1 LMHIKDMLQRF
12 PVPDDMNNPQ
22 AWMALFQHISDAGS
36 GVLDLAALVSDGS
49 RSGVQHFL
57 LERDLAPNPVETLRK
72 SYENLTGLQLR

>member
-1 LMHIKDMLQRF
+1 MLQRF

-36 GVLDLAALVSDGS
+36 GVLDLATLVSDGS

-57 LERDLAPNPVETLRK
+57 LERDLALNPMETLRK